1 MKQEVIVEKFY
12 QEHVWVIKAFSI
24 EPASVDAWE
33 KIVRAYIAHMK
44 GPMRYLVYDLTP
56 IARPGLTVY
65 MNKRVTA
72 LAHDNRDA
80 CGRVGIALN
89 LNPTVRYVFEPFIR
103 FTAIQT
109 QPKVDARLF
118 HTRDEAI
125 NWVVESL
132 PPEIKAVGP
141 SHKN

>member
-1 MKQEVIVEKFY
+1 MKQQVTLEKYY
-12 QEHVWVIKAFSI
+12 QDYVWSIKAFSI

-33 KIVRAYIAHMK
+33 TIVRAYIKHMK
-44 GPMRYLVYDLTP
+44 GPDRYLVYDLTP

-65 MNKRVTA
+65 MNKRITA

-80 CGRVGIALN
+80 AGRVGIALN

-103 FTAIQT
+103 FTSIQV

-118 HTRDEAI
+118 SACQQAI
-125 NWVVESL
+125 DWVVDSL
-132 PPEIKAVGP
+132 PPEIKAAGA
-141 SHKN
+141 